1 MTMPPAPDTLRIE
14 TANSVWVFE
23 PERKRFW
30 RVPRGLDINSPSTA
44 RAWQPYHDL
53 VLDAETSAFTVWLDP
68 DGTRLLRSYS
78 LDGVDRLDGGTHNRP
93 VVHGIDPSDTTR
105 ELTLQPRD

>member
-1 MTMPPAPDTLRIE
+1 MNEFAIPGGKVRIE

-23 PERKRFW
+23 PDRRRFW

-44 RAWQPYHDL
+44 RAWQPYFNL
-53 VLDAETSAFTVWLDP
+53 VLDAETGAFTVWLDP
-68 DGTRLLRSYS
+68 DGTRLLRSY
-78 LDGVDRLDGGTHNRP
+78 RLDPGDRDD
-93 VVHGIDPSDTTR
+93 ITR